1 MSYISFQPDP
11 AVHTYRYRAA
21 HIDAPRMPQLV
32 GRFPQIHIITYI
44 SKKLWRTNHRYHA
57 IQVIQGGEDPYGALR
72 CRSFI
77 AKEPQIIGLFCG
89 KRSVKIRH
97 PMGLRHPVRSITHV
111 SWVGRK
117 DRRMRRLNSYV
128 MFRKHM
134 SLRTYPLNPS
144 YWSSQSLYTAC
155 CIWSV
160 ISSSSNLN
168 RWSSSRGLFY
178 HVPLKRD
185 QGDSNWRLRFNDIP
199 NAIGCTY
206 HPYGVATIRRLLIII
221 GLFCRI

>member
-11 AVHTYRYRAA
+11 VVHTYRYRAA

-32 GRFPQIHIITYI
+32 GQFPQIHIITYI

-89 KRSVKIRH
+89 KRPVKIRH

-128 MFRKHM
+128 MFCKHM

-144 YWSSQSLYTAC
+144 YWSSQSIVIYSVLHLECHFFILKSESMIWFSRSLLPRSVEKRPRRFKLEIKIQWYSKCNRLYLSS
-155 CIWSV
+155 IW
-160 ISSSSNLN
+160 
-168 RWSSSRGLFY
+168 GGY
-178 HVPLKRD
+178 
-185 QGDSNWRLRFNDIP
+185 DS
-199 NAIGCTY
+199 
-206 HPYGVATIRRLLIII
+206 
-221 GLFCRI
+221 